1 VSTPRSTSR
10 DEVFIKALGLWDV
23 VGMNVVGVVGLRWI
37 ARGARVGAPS
47 VTLWLLACLA
57 FFLPLAAAVVELSS
71 RYPDQGGLYAWAR
84 RAFGPVHGFV
94 CGWCLWVNNLFY
106 FPSLLLFAAANALLV
121 FGGRYQHLADSRWY
135 SVAFVLVALWVCVAL
150 NVVGLTAGKWLQN
163 AGSVATWLPATLLIG
178 FGVVAFSSFGS
189 ATSFAP
195 AALLPHEDVW
205 STVSLWSAMC
215 FAFSGF
221 ELSSFVGQEV
231 RDARRAIPR
240 GVLIAGAIVVVI
252 YVAGSASVLVAVPAS
267 ALQERRGIVDAIEL
281 VSARIGLGGM
291 GALTGALLAIGS
303 FAGTSSWFAG
313 SGRVQ
318 FAAGEDRVLP
328 ASFGRLH
335 PTFRT
340 PHVALV
346 VQGIVASGIFL
357 TSIFLTVAGSQTTVQ
372 EAYDIM
378 VNLTILIYFVPYLY
392 LFIALVRLRAD
403 RAAVDAPDAIQVP
416 GGRMGLWMVATCG
429 FAATVVSLALVF
441 IPPAGTENVLNYEAN
456 LVGQALIIMLVGL
469 VLFWNAR
476 RHRRPTHGD

>member
-1 VSTPRSTSR
+1 MASR
-10 DEVFIKALGLWDV
+10 DQPFITALGLWDV

-47 VTLWLLACLA
+47 VTLWLLACVA
-57 FFLPLAAAVVELSS
+57 FFLPLAAAVIHLSS

-84 RAFGPVHGFV
+84 RTFGPFHGFI
-94 CGWCLWVNNLFY
+94 CAWCLWVNNLFY
-106 FPSLLLFAAANALLV
+106 FPSLLLFAAANAVLV
-121 FGGRYQHLADSRWY
+121 FGDRYQQMADSRWY
-135 SVAFVLVALWVCVAL
+135 SVAFVLIALWICVAL

-163 AGSVATWLPATLLIG
+163 AGSVATWIPAALLIG
-178 FGVVAFSSFGS
+178 FGAVACATFGS

-195 AALLPHEDVW
+195 AALVPREDVW
-205 STVSLWSAMC
+205 TTVSLWSAMC

-231 RDARRAIPR
+231 RDPRRTIPR
-240 GVLIAGAIVVVI
+240 GVLIAGAVVVVI
-252 YVAGSASVLVAVPAS
+252 YVVGSASVLVAVPAS
-267 ALQERRGIVDAIEL
+267 ALQERSGIVDAINL

-291 GALTGALLAIGS
+291 GALMGALLALGS

-346 VQGIVASGIFL
+346 VQGLVASAIFL
-357 TSIFLTVAGSQTTVQ
+357 TSVFLTISGSQTTVQ

-392 LFIALVRLRAD
+392 LFIALVRLPTTD
-403 RAAVDAPDAIQVP
+403 VAPDAVRLP
-416 GGRMGLWMVATCG
+416 GGRRGLWAVAAVG
-429 FAATVVSLALVF
+429 FAATAISLALVF
-441 IPPAGTENVLNYEAN
+441 VPPAGTANVLNYEAN

-469 VLFWNAR
+469 VLFWNAQR
-476 RHRRPTHGD
+476 QSP